1 MNVSNNTIE
10 NKIKELNAIRAM
22 FHRDFI
28 EIERRFNKKEISDRI
43 FEKHKRKYDSKI
55 EKIKDKIRK
64 LEEKN
69 ERNRRGKKYLEWS
82 GKNED

>member
-1 MNVSNNTIE
+1 MNVINNTIE

-55 EKIKDKIRK
+55 GKIKEKIRK
-64 LEEKN
+64 FEEKN
-69 ERNRRGKKYLEWS
+69 ERNRREKKFLKWS
-82 GKNED
+82 GENED